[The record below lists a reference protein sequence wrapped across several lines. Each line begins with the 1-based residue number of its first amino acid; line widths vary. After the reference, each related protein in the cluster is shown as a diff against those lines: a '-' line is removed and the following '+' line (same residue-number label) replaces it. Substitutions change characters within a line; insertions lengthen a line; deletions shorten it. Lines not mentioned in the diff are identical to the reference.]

1 MVWSPGAV
9 AVEFRDVMVFQCY
22 SLYFDT
28 LLARYTEVKYQ
39 LKTFFYAS
47 FRFDKLLS
55 EIYNVL
61 QKLSSLNHESIIRL
75 KSSIFH
81 TIIQSHQKRNLT
93 TNAMINDLSALNTFL
108 LSKNMVPWKRSYLNI
123 FNLSLF
129 LIVYFEV
136 TLVFFFPTFKENFIF
151 DGNNGPLRN
160 FIFIA
165 LHLNTLNQI
174 EYQNS

>member
-39 LKTFFYAS
+39 LKTFFLRE

-61 QKLSSLNHESIIRL
+61 QKLSSPNHESIIRL
-75 KSSIFH
+75 KSSNFH
-81 TIIQSHQKRNLT
+81 TFIQSHQKRNLT

-129 LIVYFEV
+129 LIMYFEV
-136 TLVFFFPTFKENFIF
+136 TLVFFFPTFKRILYLTVIMDPFETSFLSPHI
-151 DGNNGPLRN
+151 
-160 FIFIA
+160 
-165 LHLNTLNQI
+165 
-174 EYQNS
+174 

>member
-1 MVWSPGAV
+1 
-9 AVEFRDVMVFQCY
+9 
-22 SLYFDT
+22 
-28 LLARYTEVKYQ
+28 
-39 LKTFFYAS
+39 
-47 FRFDKLLS
+47 
-55 EIYNVL
+55 
-61 QKLSSLNHESIIRL
+61 
-75 KSSIFH
+75 
-81 TIIQSHQKRNLT
+81 
-93 TNAMINDLSALNTFL
+93 MINDLSALNTFL

-129 LIVYFEV
+129 LIMYFEV